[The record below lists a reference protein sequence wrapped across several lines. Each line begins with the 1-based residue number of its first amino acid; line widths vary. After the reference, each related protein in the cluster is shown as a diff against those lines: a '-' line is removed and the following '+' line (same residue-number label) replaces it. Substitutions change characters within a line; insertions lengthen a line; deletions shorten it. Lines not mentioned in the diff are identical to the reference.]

1 MGKVSVLYL
10 VDNLEVGGIQRL
22 LLEIVRRLNK
32 DRFRPLVYSFQPG
45 GMLEK
50 DLADAGA
57 IMMGRDFKHHK
68 NPLEIGPGIQ
78 HLQGIMRGERVDILH
93 TQNFITHTFGCLPA
107 KLAGVP
113 VVVNTV
119 HSMELWKKWFHLTID
134 RLTYEVSDKIIAVS
148 EAVKRYLIEKE
159 RLDPEKIVVIYNGIA
174 PEPFKRGVDIE
185 EKRMGLRL
193 DRGSLVIGMVARL
206 VPRKGAQI
214 LLEAV
219 PTILAQ
225 EPSVH
230 FLFVGDGPLKEQLM
244 HRAMRLSISDRV
256 SFLGTRSD
264 VPELLQIMHLFVFPS
279 LEREGFGLALVEAMA
294 AGKPVVATRLGS
306 IPEVVEEGATGL
318 LVPPGDS
325 DALADAILAI
335 LHDRERAKEMG
346 KRGRGRALARF
357 DVATTARK
365 LEGIYHALL
374 EGKGIVAGIA

>member
-1 MGKVSVLYL
+1 MDKVSVLYM
-10 VDNLEVGGIQRL
+10 VDSLEVGGIQRL

-32 DRFRPLVYSFQPG
+32 DQFRPLVYSFQPG

-57 IMMGRDFKHHK
+57 IVMGRDFQRRK
-68 NPLEIGPGIQ
+68 NPLEIGRAIQ
-78 HLQGIMRGERVDILH
+78 HFQGVMQGERVDILH

-119 HSMELWKKWFHLTID
+119 HSMEVWKKWFHLTID
-134 RLTYEVSDKIIAVS
+134 HLTYKVSDKIIAVS
-148 EAVKRYLIEKE
+148 EAVKCHLIEKE
-159 RLDPEKIVVIYNGIA
+159 GLDPEKIVVIYNGIS
-174 PEPFKRGVDIE
+174 PEPFQGGVNV
-185 EKRMGLRL
+185 EKQRRGLRL
-193 DRGSLVIGMVARL
+193 DRGSPVVGTVARL
-206 VPRKGAQI
+206 VPRKGVQI

-225 EPSVH
+225 EPSAH

-244 HRAMRLSISDRV
+244 HRATQLSVSDRV

-264 VPELLQIMHLFVFPS
+264 VPELLQIIDLFVLPS
-279 LEREGFGLALVEAMA
+279 SEREGFGLALVEAMA

-306 IPEVVEEGATGL
+306 IPEVVEEGITGL

-325 DALADAILAI
+325 RALACAIRAMLE
-335 LHDRERAKEMG
+335 DRERAREMG
-346 KRGRGRALARF
+346 ERGRQRVVARF
-357 DVATTARK
+357 DIQRTVHE
-365 LEGIYHALL
+365 LESLYQTLLANTGIRS
-374 EGKGIVAGIA
+374 GR